1 MFNLAKSS
9 IAPVLGQRVPVRGA
23 ARLLYLSY
31 SKAPCRPAGPS
42 RRLTTRFGDDF
53 TVDMSSFLEWHLW
66 AFGSYEDHFGEL
78 FRYLL
83 APGDRCMDI
92 GANIGIHTVRLAKL
106 VGVSGEVIA
115 VEPDEELA
123 LRADSNLRL
132 NQLGNVRLVQAAAS
146 DHGGRTVP
154 LYRPG
159 TQQPNKG
166 QASLLPHQ
174 HLKGHPATVP
184 VTTVDDLNDGQPVAL
199 IKIDVEGHE
208 AAVIRGAVR
217 AIDESLP
224 CVIFESDPQLRSD
237 QGPSPFGWFQD
248 KGYEL
253 FSFSRERHILTRRGV
268 LRLELLTAPPTIAA
282 EILAVHPAKAHRIR
296 PLLG

>member
-1 MFNLAKSS
+1 MLNLAKSP

-31 SKAPCRPAGPS
+31 SKAPCSVGGPS

-53 TVDMSSFLEWHLW
+53 TINLSSFLEWHLW

-115 VEPDEELA
+115 VEPDAELA
-123 LRADSNLRL
+123 LRADSNLLL

-174 HLKGHPATVP
+174 HLNGHPAPVP
-184 VTTVDDLNDGQPVAL
+184 VTTVDDLLKGQPVAL

-208 AAVIRGAVR
+208 AAVIQGAAR
-217 AIDESLP
+217 TIEKSLP
-224 CVIFESDPQLRSD
+224 CVIFESDPLLRGD

-253 FSFSRERHILTRRGV
+253 FSFGRERRRLTRRGV
-268 LRLELLTAPPTIAA
+268 LRLELLTAPPATAA
-282 EILAVHPAKAHRIR
+282 EILAIHSAKAHRIT
-296 PLLG
+296 PLVG

>member
-1 MFNLAKSS
+1 MLNLAKSPA
-9 IAPVLGQRVPVRGA
+9 APVLGQRVPVRGA

-31 SKAPCRPAGPS
+31 SKAPCRPGGPPK
-42 RRLTTRFGDDF
+42 RLTTRFGDDF
-53 TVDMSSFLEWHLW
+53 TIELSSFLEWHLW

-78 FRYLL
+78 FRHLL
-83 APGDRCMDI
+83 VPGDRCMDI

-106 VGVSGEVIA
+106 VGVAGEVIA

-123 LRADSNLRL
+123 LRADNNLLL
-132 NQLGNVRLVQAAAS
+132 NQLDNVRLVQAAAS
-146 DHGGRTVP
+146 DRGGRTVP

-184 VTTVDDLNDGQPVAL
+184 VTTVDNLNDGRPLAL

-208 AAVIRGAVR
+208 TAVVRGAVR
-217 AIDESLP
+217 TIDESLP
-224 CVIFESDPQLRSD
+224 CVIFEFDPQLAED
-237 QGPSPFGWFQD
+237 QAPSPFGWFRD
-248 KGYEL
+248 KGYEM
-253 FSFSRERHILTRRGV
+253 FSFRRQRHILTSRGV
-268 LRLELLTAPPTIAA
+268 LKLERLHVLPTTAAD
-282 EILAVHPAKAHRIR
+282 ILAVHSAKAQRIR
-296 PLLG
+296 PLVS